1 MAVTSVLSG
10 TCSACPQPPG
20 SHPPASPPLSTISRA
35 ALLFPFLCC
44 QPVAGPSPSA
54 PAVSHHAS
62 LPPHCVPCIDTG
74 TDFSGGIGCSSLS
87 PTEPNTQ
94 TVPYFFTQKSVFPPS
109 RSHQMPLFWEAFC
122 TVPSHGPPHPL
133 CSGNVSCRPHLPCK
147 ASDAVCTLVT
157 PPTHQPEFPEKPTV
171 AEPFSSLHS

>member
-1 MAVTSVLSG
+1 MAVTPVLSG
-10 TCSACPQPPG
+10 TCSPCPQPPG

-87 PTEPNTQ
+87 PTGPNTQ
-94 TVPYFFTQKSVFPPS
+94 TVPYFFTQKTVFPPS
-109 RSHQMPLFWEAFC
+109 RSHQMPLFWEAFLHC
-122 TVPSHGPPHPL
+122 PKSW
-133 CSGNVSCRPHLPCK
+133 
-147 ASDAVCTLVT
+147 AT
-157 PPTHQPEFPEKPTV
+157 PPSVQWACLMQT
-171 AEPFSSLHS
+171 SSPVQSLRCCLHTCHSTNSPA